1 MPGAARVFLC
11 GSRVHMDE
19 AVRAPALEL
28 QEISIIF
35 GVGSEELPVLE
46 DVSLRVESGEFVA
59 ILGRSGCGKSTLF
72 KILAGLVSPTGG
84 RLLLDGRDVAN
95 ARGSLAYMQQK
106 DLLFPWRTV
115 LGNAMLGIEMQR
127 DAREAKALAQALLA
141 KFGLS
146 AFETSY
152 PAQLSGGMRQRV
164 ALVRTV
170 LCERPLLLLDEPFGA
185 LDALTR
191 GDLQRWLLQAWR
203 EYRQTVLLV
212 THDVEEAL
220 ICADRVAILSARPAR
235 VKAVIDVSLPR
246 PRNVTDAA
254 FVEVKGRVLD
264 LVRDE
269 LLDVT

>member
-1 MPGAARVFLC
+1 M
-11 GSRVHMDE
+11 
-19 AVRAPALEL
+19 
-28 QEISIIF
+28 
-35 GVGSEELPVLE
+35 
-46 DVSLRVESGEFVA
+46 
-59 ILGRSGCGKSTLF
+59 
-72 KILAGLVSPTGG
+72 
-84 RLLLDGRDVAN
+84 AN